1 MNDKPLPKISFDHK
15 ELIEKLNK
23 PFFIFGRGDN
33 PLKYVPPIK
42 LDQSKNNPHE
52 DMLAFNWQYIE
63 LARMHRETLKQEEV
77 NDNSKRHGDANE
89 LQQLSVHSSKY
100 ISQCDLLFDRQTDRE
115 L

>member
-23 PFFIFGRGDN
+23 PFFIFGRGDS
-33 PLKYVPPIK
+33 PLKHVPPIK

-52 DMLAFNWQYIE
+52 DMLAFNWPYIE
-63 LARMHRETLKQEEV
+63 LARMHMEAIKQERV
-77 NDNSKRHGDANE
+77 NDNNKRHEDANE
-89 LQQLSVHSSKY
+89 LQQLSLHCTEYFSPS
-100 ISQCDLLFDRQTDRE
+100 DLLFDRQTNRE